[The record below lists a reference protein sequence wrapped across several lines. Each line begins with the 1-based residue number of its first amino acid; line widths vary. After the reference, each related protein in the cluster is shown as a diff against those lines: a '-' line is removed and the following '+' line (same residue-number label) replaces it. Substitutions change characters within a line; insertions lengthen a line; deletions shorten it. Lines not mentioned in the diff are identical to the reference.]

1 MSDKGSRDEL
11 KGRASGAESTTPVA
25 RLCYVDD
32 SRTSAYVVRRL
43 LQPYGYQIDYFQ
55 SAEPA
60 FVALIQEDYDLLLTD
75 LKVSSKGMD
84 GDDLIRT
91 LRQSGHPK
99 LSSLPVIVITG
110 ASDARVLVDV
120 YDAGANQVMSKPVDA
135 EELDGHIRRLLP
147 ESKPELRVVE
157 QQHDRDNVVPLSAAQ
172 RPVQVQPQSTANNA
186 GSSLSSSPADS
197 SIKTDTTSSHET
209 KNPEADV
216 PVLDAASPIQTNVS
230 QEIDDVKQDDNLN
243 ISKPESAIDP
253 VNIDTVQT
261 NVSQEIDDVKQGD
274 NLNTSKTESAIDPA
288 NIDTVQTNVSQEI
301 DDVKQGDNLN
311 TSKTESAIDPANID
325 TANNEKESL
334 LERAV
339 SRQEELKEEQN
350 KVENEK
356 RDPETG
362 KLETGKEDNK
372 AWEIVDDVV
381 SPYDDQN
388 IKDEVIIEPS
398 ESINNQADTTRIPVE
413 NENILHE
420 MDKHALIVRDR
431 TSLFSDSSILGAFTS
446 LVELVGVG
454 NLVKRIILAGIG
466 IFVVLMAWNIF
477 YDQGQPVDTALVET
491 GEIFQSITVPGRV
504 LSKQRVNISSAHTG
518 RTVKILVK
526 EGDKVK
532 AGQVLVK
539 MDARELVSR
548 HNRAKANLADAR
560 EGVVLARRT
569 LNRLRK
575 AYKKG
580 AVARRFVEDAEVDL
594 SSARSQAGIA
604 VEEAHSANLELSKQ
618 EVTAP
623 FSGTITARFAEVG
636 QWVGPSEALF
646 TLVDESQRA
655 IEVRVDAAD
664 SVAIDVGQVVAVS
677 SDAFPGLEWH
687 ESVTRLG
694 TAANNDRNSNSV
706 KVYISLGNDAPS
718 LRFGQQVDADIR
730 TAWNP
735 NTLKVPFET
744 LINRD
749 GQTFVA
755 VLIGGQVKLKP
766 VETGIEDFSMVE
778 IKQGLNDGE
787 LVILSKGQFLQNGD
801 KVYPARE
808 NR

>member
-1 MSDKGSRDEL
+1 MNDKGSRDEL
-11 KGRASGAESTTPVA
+11 KGRASGAETVPVAA

-43 LQPYGYQIDYFQ
+43 LQPFGYQVDYFQ

-75 LKVSSKGMD
+75 LKVSSRGMD

-135 EELDGHIRRLLP
+135 DELDGHIRRLL
-147 ESKPELRVVE
+147 SDGKPELRVVE
-157 QQHDRDNVVPLSAAQ
+157 QYDRDRDRDNVVSLSAAQ
-172 RPVQVQPQSTANNA
+172 RPVQKQSQSSDDTNP
-186 GSSLSSSPADS
+186 SLSATSPTEKEASASSTEAEKPDA
-197 SIKTDTTSSHET
+197 SI
-209 KNPEADV
+209 
-216 PVLDAASPIQTNVS
+216 PVLDAEPPALKETPPDELDAESPVQADMQLDDEGQTDL
-230 QEIDDVKQDDNLN
+230 QN
-243 ISKPESAIDP
+243 ISEPEP
-253 VNIDTVQT
+253 VISEPFISEPTMSEPFISEPVIPEP
-261 NVSQEIDDVKQGD
+261 VISEPVI
-274 NLNTSKTESAIDPA
+274 
-288 NIDTVQTNVSQEI
+288 
-301 DDVKQGDNLN
+301 
-311 TSKTESAIDPANID
+311 
-325 TANNEKESL
+325 NEKESL

-339 SRQEELKEEQN
+339 LKQEEQKKAEIKENAPSQGGDED
-350 KVENEK
+350 KVEQEADASNVSLNDDVRINDEQPNEAGS
-356 RDPETG
+356 EEVVIT
-362 KLETGKEDNK
+362 ESSQS
-372 AWEIVDDVV
+372 VDDIY
-381 SPYDDQN
+381 ST
-388 IKDEVIIEPS
+388 
-398 ESINNQADTTRIPVE
+398 INVPAE
-413 NENILHE
+413 NENILDE
-420 MDKHALIVRDR
+420 MDRHALVVRERDG
-431 TSLFSDSSILGAFTS
+431 LFSDSNIFGAFRS
-446 LVELVGVG
+446 LLELVGIRK
-454 NLVKRIILAGIG
+454 LIQRMILAGIG
-466 IFVVLMAWNIF
+466 FFVVLMLWNLYF
-477 YDQGQPVDTALVET
+477 DQGQPVETVLVET

-504 LSKQRVNISSAHTG
+504 LSKQQINISSAQTG

-526 EGDKVK
+526 EGDRVK
-532 AGQVLVK
+532 AGQVLAK
-539 MDARELVSR
+539 MDDRELISR
-548 HNRAKANLADAR
+548 HNRAKANLAVAR
-560 EGVVLARRT
+560 EGVTLAKRT

-604 VEEAHSANLELSKQ
+604 VEEARSAKLELSKQ
-618 EVTAP
+618 KITAP
-623 FSGTITARFAEVG
+623 FPGTITARFVEVG
-636 QWVGPSEALF
+636 QWVGPSESLF
-646 TLVDESQRA
+646 TLVDESQRE

-687 ESVTRLG
+687 ESVSRLG
-694 TAANNDRNSNSV
+694 TAASNDRNTNSV

-735 NTLKVPFET
+735 NTLKVPFEA
-744 LINRD
+744 LISRD
-749 GQTFVA
+749 GQTLVA
-755 VLIGGQVKLKP
+755 VLSGGQVQLKP

-801 KVYPARE
+801 KVHPARG

>member
-11 KGRASGAESTTPVA
+11 KGRASGAGAARPAA

-43 LQPYGYQIDYFQ
+43 LQPYGYQVDYFQ

-91 LRQSGHPK
+91 IRQSGHPK

-110 ASDARVLVDV
+110 TTDPRVLVDV
-120 YDAGANQVMSKPVDA
+120 YDAGANQVMNKPVNA

-157 QQHDRDNVVPLSAAQ
+157 QQHDRDNVVSLSAAQ
-172 RPVQVQPQSTANNA
+172 RPVQKQPQSTDNTNP
-186 GSSLSSSPADS
+186 SSSPAPSAQQEKKAAS
-197 SIKTDTTSSHET
+197 SDAKKS
-209 KNPEADV
+209 EADI
-216 PVLDAASPIQTNVS
+216 PVLDAAPLVQSPPVQTDVPPVQVDVPPVQADVPS
-230 QEIDDVKQDDNLN
+230 GQTDVPPVQADVPSVQADVPSVQADVPSVQADVPPVQADVPPVQTDVPQENGNTAQVHNL
-243 ISKPESAIDP
+243 SDHKPEP
-253 VNIDTVQT
+253 V
-261 NVSQEIDDVKQGD
+261 SDVVY
-274 NLNTSKTESAIDPA
+274 S
-288 NIDTVQTNVSQEI
+288 
-301 DDVKQGDNLN
+301 
-311 TSKTESAIDPANID
+311 
-325 TANNEKESL
+325 EKESL

-339 SRQEELKEEQN
+339 LKQEEL
-350 KVENEK
+350 NEK
-356 RDPETG
+356 KNNGAVGNDHRETG
-362 KLETGKEDNK
+362 EENK
-372 AWEIVDDVV
+372 KAEGIVQDVEKPADDEILKDEIIVD
-381 SPYDDQN
+381 PY
-388 IKDEVIIEPS
+388 
-398 ESINNQADTTRIPVE
+398 ESINGHDASIENPVE

-420 MDKHALIVRDR
+420 MDKHVLVVRER
-431 TSLFSDSSILGAFTS
+431 TGLLSDSKMLGAFGS
-446 LVELVGVG
+446 LVELVGVR
-454 NLVKRIILAGIG
+454 NLIKRIVVAGVG
-466 IFVVLMAWNIF
+466 IFVVLMAWNILF
-477 YDQGQPVDTALVET
+477 DQGQSVETTLVET

-532 AGQVLVK
+532 AGQVLAK
-539 MDARELVSR
+539 MDDRELISR
-548 HNRAKANLADAR
+548 HNRAKANLTDAR
-560 EGVVLARRT
+560 ESVVLARRT
-569 LNRLRK
+569 LSRLRK

-580 AVARRFVEDAEVDL
+580 AVARRFVEDAEIDL

-604 VEEAHSANLELSKQ
+604 VEEAHSANLQLSKQ
-618 EVTAP
+618 LITAP
-623 FSGTITARFAEVG
+623 FKGTITARFAEVG
-636 QWVGPSEALF
+636 QWVGPSESLF
-646 TLVDESQRA
+646 TLVDESRRE

-694 TAANNDRNSNSV
+694 TAANNDSNSNSV

-735 NTLKVPFET
+735 NTLKVPFEA

-749 GQTFVA
+749 DQTLVA
-755 VLIGGQVKLKP
+755 VLSGGQIKLKQ

-801 KVYPARE
+801 KAYPVRD